1 MISSETLTSSR
12 DNLVVCGEMR
22 VFANVDI
29 DLVAVRV
36 RDTGVAFPSRDVL
49 VDLTLDTLA
58 VQFTRFLANCLFQW
72 SVDGAIVAD
81 TIHSFVIRFVDI
93 LHRSTTYTARYRREK
108 KMGN

>member
-36 RDTGVAFPSRDVL
+36 RDAAVAFPSRDVL

-58 VQFTRFLANCLFQW
+58 VQFARFLANCLFQW

-81 TIHSFVIRFVDI
+81 TIHSFVIRLVDI
-93 LHRSTTYTARYRREK
+93 LHRSTTHTAHYRREK